1 MTHSQM
7 RRQYTS
13 MHGFT
18 LLEVMVVLFVIGLLV
33 GMSNLNFTENRV
45 QDDTRRFAQKLQVL
59 MNLYRE
65 EAVYRNEDLG
75 LAIDVNEML
84 LLSYQSP
91 EQLQQKNAAEEK
103 VKFEA
108 GFESEEEKQ
117 NPWQPYNNSLFSS
130 PDVIEGITFV
140 LLIEGDEIDFDD
152 FLGDDDEGP
161 KPALMF
167 FSSEDYSPF
176 ELVIQ
181 HDADQRFEVRL
192 HGDGF
197 NPVWHELIPYE
208 D

>member
-65 EAVYRNEDLG
+65 EAVYQNEDLG

-197 NPVWHELIPYE
+197 NPVWHELIQYE

>member
-65 EAVYRNEDLG
+65 VAVYRNEDLG

-181 HDADQRFEVRL
+181 HDADQRFEMRL

-197 NPVWHELIPYE
+197 NPVWHELIQYE

>member
-1 MTHSQM
+1 M

-181 HDADQRFEVRL
+181 HDADQRFEMRL

-197 NPVWHELIPYE
+197 NPVWHELIQYE